1 MAPTEDA
8 PTSMAPWAIDP
19 AAYRSPA
26 EEANYQQL
34 RQIGSQL
41 RAAGMRNEAIQG
53 WTDRL
58 QSISAIVEQGCCM
71 NGVPGA
77 GELLLDMLSDLIHD
91 ITHTAP
97 TLPQATDNR

>member
-1 MAPTEDA
+1 MPPTEDA
-8 PTSMAPWAIDP
+8 PTNMAPWSPDP

-41 RAAGMRNEAIQG
+41 RAAGMRSEAIQG

-58 QSISAIVEQGCCM
+58 QSISAIVERGCCI
-71 NGVPGA
+71 NGTPGA

-91 ITHTAP
+91 ITHTASS
-97 TLPQATDNR
+97 LPQVADAS

>member
-1 MAPTEDA
+1 
-8 PTSMAPWAIDP
+8 MAPWVLEP

-26 EEANYQQL
+26 EIANYQQL
-34 RQIGSQL
+34 RQIGGQL
-41 RAAGMRNEAIQG
+41 RTAGMREEVIRG

-91 ITHTAP
+91 ITHSSDP
-97 TLPQATDNR
+97 FPSDRHD

>member
-1 MAPTEDA
+1 MALARDVSSSTVPRAFEPEA
-8 PTSMAPWAIDP
+8 HL
-19 AAYRSPA
+19 SPA
-26 EEANYQQL
+26 EVAIYQQL

-41 RAAGMRNEAIQG
+41 RTVGMQSEAIQG

-58 QSISAIVEQGCCM
+58 QSILAIVEQGCCM

-97 TLPQATDNR
+97 ILPQATDNT